1 MTHVFGSFN
10 SNVVEAEGKPIE
22 QKWLISKKSSFY
34 LNKCDITMDVT
45 HSADTSTPLG
55 PRCPSPDPVS
65 IWTKECKGG
74 M

>member
-1 MTHVFGSFN
+1 
-10 SNVVEAEGKPIE
+10 
-22 QKWLISKKSSFY
+22 
-34 LNKCDITMDVT
+34 MDVT